1 MDQADETKL
10 KCFVKLFII
19 LLKMQNDD
27 YQAFIRILIC
37 GDLKTGKSQVLNRL
51 ADDDFIQE
59 YNSTIGT
66 DFKIG
71 KAQLDENKPV
81 KMQLW
86 DSSGDERF
94 QLIRINNFIFVTPN

>member
-1 MDQADETKL
+1 
-10 KCFVKLFII
+10 
-19 LLKMQNDD
+19 MQNDE
-27 YQAFIRILIC
+27 YQAGIKILIC
-37 GDLKTGKSQVLNRL
+37 GDLNTGKSQVLNRL

-59 YNSTIGT
+59 YNSTIGI

-86 DSSGDERF
+86 GTSGDERF
-94 QLIRINNFIFVTPN
+94 QTIRINNFIFIIPN